1 MSEAEERPESL
12 VVMFAD
18 ISGSTR
24 LYEILGDTQA
34 KRLVTQCLDLLSGI
48 ARQHCGEVIT
58 TIGDEV
64 MCCFADPAEA
74 AAAACEMHVLLK
86 DAVDKGEIEAKEIK
100 VKIGMHQGAVLRKR
114 RDLVGEAVDIA
125 RHVGKMAK
133 PDETLTTRE
142 MVDVLP
148 SIYRALTRPVCDE
161 PWEGRANHLE
171 VHELVWEVEG
181 LTAHAGPAAVR
192 PEVAMPRV
200 ALSFAG
206 EEFALK
212 PAHPVI
218 SVGRG
223 PHNDIVV
230 NYDLVSR
237 QHLQIAY
244 RGGRAVLIDN
254 STNGSLIANER
265 GEETVVHRTVQTL
278 SGKGA
283 IYFGS
288 PSETDR
294 RYAVYYDCG

>member
-1 MSEAEERPESL
+1 MSEAEERAEPL

-24 LYEILGDTQA
+24 LYDTLGDARA
-34 KRLVTQCLDLLSGI
+34 KRLVTQCLDLLSDIVVRHG
-48 ARQHCGEVIT
+48 GEVVT

-64 MCCFADPAEA
+64 MCCFSAADAA
-74 AAAACEMHVLLK
+74 AAAACDMHVSLK
-86 DAVDKGEIEAKEIK
+86 EAVDTGAIEAQEIK
-100 VKIGMHQGAVLRKR
+100 VKIGMHQGAVLRAR

-125 RHVGKMAK
+125 RHVAKMAK

-142 MVDVLP
+142 MVEGFP
-148 SIYRALTRPVCDE
+148 PIYRALTRPVCEE
-161 PWEGRANHLE
+161 PWEGRASYLS

-181 LTAHAGPAAVR
+181 LTAHAGPSGAR
-192 PEVAMPRV
+192 PESAMPRV
-200 ALSFAG
+200 ALNYAN
-206 EEFALK
+206 EEYALE

-218 SVGRG
+218 SIGRG
-223 PHNDIVV
+223 PHNDIIV

-237 QHLQIAY
+237 QHLQLAY

-254 STNGSLIANER
+254 STNGSLVANDR
-265 GEETVVHRTVQTL
+265 GEETVVHRTVQAL

-294 RYAVYYDCG
+294 RYAVFYDCA